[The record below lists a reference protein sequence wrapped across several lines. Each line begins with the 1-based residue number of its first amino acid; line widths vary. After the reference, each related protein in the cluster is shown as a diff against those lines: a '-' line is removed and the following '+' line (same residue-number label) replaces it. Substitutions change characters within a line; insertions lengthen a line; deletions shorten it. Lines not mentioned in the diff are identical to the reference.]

1 MTTASHP
8 LALTDAEKELFDEQG
23 FLILRDR
30 IPLHLLERCRT
41 AAQTWIDAAECA
53 PADHPRAVDWHR
65 AERGGRSRLFRVDY
79 VHDKGGETALELL
92 GSPEILGI
100 AESLAGPDFV
110 PTYESLVFKGAGDG
124 APVPWHQDAVHP
136 RRHRIFN
143 VGVYLDDSRSGEG
156 ALRVLPGSQRR
167 AADICAIEQDAGW
180 EPNGYVE
187 VELAAGDV
195 LVHDTMLVHGSPA
208 VRGNR
213 LRRTIYLEFRPAQQ
227 IIEEGPWD
235 RAWIDARMRLVPLA
249 LASHDAAPAGSH
261 PFSWSPSPE
270 LRPSPAPG
278 REAELR
284 IAHSVH
290 TPGSY
295 CSAGPPTAG

>member
-1 MTTASHP
+1 M
-8 LALTDAEKELFDEQG
+8 
-23 FLILRDR
+23 
-30 IPLHLLERCRT
+30 
-41 AAQTWIDAAECA
+41 A
-53 PADHPRAVDWHR
+53 P
-65 AERGGRSRLFRVDY
+65 
-79 VHDKGGETALELL
+79 
-92 GSPEILGI
+92 
-100 AESLAGPDFV
+100 GPDFV

-167 AADICAIEQDAGW
+167 AADICAIERDTGW
-180 EPNGYVE
+180 EPEGFVE

-213 LRRTIYLEFRPAQQ
+213 LRRTIYLEFRPARQ

-235 RAWIDARMRLVPLA
+235 RAWIDARMRLIPLA
-249 LASHDAAPAGSH
+249 LASHDAAHTHGH
-261 PFSWSPSPE
+261 PFSWNPSPD

-290 TPGSY
+290 TPGSH
-295 CSAGPPTAG
+295 CSAGPPAAP